1 MLNLLKR
8 LEYLTV
14 LRSFFSPCGGTFL
27 VGMMLLMKRTELISL
42 LLPLN
47 EKLYQM
53 AYCLIPD
60 DLQAEQLVIDGVN
73 AFLLKEQKWVARLIE
88 DDSEKSLSNHVR
100 RQLLKKVLKYQF
112 EIGQRR
118 SFQLIDQY
126 RTFIPTEFKKFYDL
140 DVKVRA
146 VMTLRF
152 DFLFQVEEIEDIC
165 QMARFE
171 VIEKLH
177 NGRFMLSKDLETVKL
192 TMESHP

>member
-1 MLNLLKR
+1 
-8 LEYLTV
+8 
-14 LRSFFSPCGGTFL
+14 
-27 VGMMLLMKRTELISL
+27 MKRTELINL

-73 AFLLKEQKWVARLIE
+73 AFLLKEQKWLAQFTEAEVDQRQVQTL
-88 DDSEKSLSNHVR
+88 R
-100 RQLLKKVLKYQF
+100 RQLLKKILRFQF
-112 EIGQRR
+112 EIGQKR

-126 RTFIPTEFKKFYDL
+126 RSYIPEEFKKFYAL
-140 DVKVRA
+140 DVKVRG

-152 DFLFQVEEIEDIC
+152 DFMFNTEEIEDIC
-165 QMARFE
+165 QMPRFE

-177 NGRFMLSKDLETVKL
+177 NGRFMLSKDLAQVEMREEVRV
-192 TMESHP
+192 

>member
-1 MLNLLKR
+1 
-8 LEYLTV
+8 
-14 LRSFFSPCGGTFL
+14 
-27 VGMMLLMKRTELISL
+27 MKRTELINL

-88 DDSEKSLSNHVR
+88 EDSERSMNNHVR
-100 RQLLKKVLKYQF
+100 RQLLKRVLKYQF

-126 RTFIPTEFKKFYDL
+126 RTYIPAEFKKFYEL

-152 DFLFQVEEIEDIC
+152 EFLFQVEEIEDVC
-165 QMARFE
+165 GMPRFE

-177 NGRFMLSKDLETVKL
+177 NGRFMLSKELSTTKLNLENHV
-192 TMESHP
+192 

>member
-1 MLNLLKR
+1 
-8 LEYLTV
+8 
-14 LRSFFSPCGGTFL
+14 
-27 VGMMLLMKRTELISL
+27 
-42 LLPLN
+42 
-47 EKLYQM
+47 M

-73 AFLLKEQKWVARLIE
+73 AFLLKEAKWVAQFTE
-88 DDSEKSLSNHVR
+88 GEVDSKQAPKLR
-100 RQLLKKVLKYQF
+100 RQLLKKILKFQYD
-112 EIGQRR
+112 IGQKR

-126 RTFIPTEFKKFYDL
+126 RSYIPAEFKKFYDL

-152 DFLFQVEEIEDIC
+152 DFLFQMEEIEDIC

-177 NGRFMLSKDLETVKL
+177 NGRFMLSKDLSTTKITSET
-192 TMESHP
+192 HA

>member
-1 MLNLLKR
+1 
-8 LEYLTV
+8 
-14 LRSFFSPCGGTFL
+14 
-27 VGMMLLMKRTELISL
+27 MKRTELINL

-73 AFLLKEQKWVARLIE
+73 AFLLKEAKWVAQFTEGEVDPKHAAKL
-88 DDSEKSLSNHVR
+88 R
-100 RQLLKKVLKYQF
+100 RQLLKKILKFQF
-112 EIGQRR
+112 EIGQKR

-126 RTFIPTEFKKFYDL
+126 RSYIPAEFKKFYDL

-152 DFLFQVEEIEDIC
+152 DFLFQMEEIEDIC

-177 NGRFMLSKDLETVKL
+177 NGRFMLSKDLSTTRITSET
-192 TMESHP
+192 HA

>member
-1 MLNLLKR
+1 MI
-8 LEYLTV
+8 LE
-14 LRSFFSPCGGTFL
+14 
-27 VGMMLLMKRTELISL
+27 MKRTEIINL

-73 AFLLKEQKWVARLIE
+73 AFLLKEQKWVAQLTQQEVDRVQV
-88 DDSEKSLSNHVR
+88 NHIR
-100 RQLLKKVLKYQF
+100 RQLLKKILKLQF

-126 RTFIPTEFKKFYDL
+126 RTYIPAEFKKFYDL

-152 DFLFQVEEIEDIC
+152 DFLFQMEEIEDIC
-165 QMARFE
+165 QLPRFE

-177 NGRFMLSKDLETVKL
+177 NGRFMLSKDLSHQKL
-192 TMESHP
+192 TQESRV

>member
-1 MLNLLKR
+1 
-8 LEYLTV
+8 
-14 LRSFFSPCGGTFL
+14 
-27 VGMMLLMKRTELISL
+27 
-42 LLPLN
+42 
-47 EKLYQM
+47 M

-73 AFLLKEQKWVARLIE
+73 AFLLKEAKWIAQFTEGEV
-88 DDSEKSLSNHVR
+88 DSKQAPKLR
-100 RQLLKKVLKYQF
+100 RQLLKKILKFQYD
-112 EIGQRR
+112 IGQKR

-126 RTFIPTEFKKFYDL
+126 RSYIPAEFKKFYDL

-152 DFLFQVEEIEDIC
+152 DFLFQMEEIEDIC

-177 NGRFMLSKDLETVKL
+177 NGRFMLSKDLSTTKITSET
-192 TMESHP
+192 HA